1 MKINKSLRSKI
12 ALGLLVG
19 GLSVPMMA
27 TESFAA
33 PMARP
38 SVRVSTPRVSTPRA
52 SIPRVSTPKVSS
64 PKPSSI
70 KPGTSTMKP
79 SKPITSSSKP
89 STSKPI
95 TNSSKP
101 STSKPK
107 SSTSTPK
114 SNTNTPK
121 KTVTRTPKAPTNYTR
136 PSYINNY
143 SSTGSG
149 YSRDLNFWRLY
160 GITHMISGNRNPSE
174 REIAEEL
181 AKKGYSESEVKKI
194 MKEAEKEQ
202 KTKKEKKSIFS
213 IIGGILMGVSALILV
228 GVGIFFLFKRF

>member
-52 SIPRVSTPKVSS
+52 SMPRVSTPKVSS

-79 SKPITSSSKP
+79 SKPIT
-89 STSKPI
+89 
-95 TNSSKP
+95 NS
-101 STSKPK
+101 SKPK

-114 SNTNTPK
+114 SNTSTTPK

-149 YSRDLNFWRLY
+149 YSRDLNFWRMY

-202 KTKKEKKSIFS
+202 KTKKEKSN
-213 IIGGILMGVSALILV
+213 LMGITALILV
-228 GVGIFFLFKRF
+228 GVGAFFLFILLNL

>member
-1 MKINKSLRSKI
+1 MKINKSLRNKI

-52 SIPRVSTPKVSS
+52 SMPRVSTPKVSS

-79 SKPITSSSKP
+79 SKPIT
-89 STSKPI
+89 
-95 TNSSKP
+95 NSSKP

-114 SNTNTPK
+114 SNINTPK

>member
-1 MKINKSLRSKI
+1 MKINKSLRNKI

-79 SKPITSSSKP
+79 
-89 STSKPI
+89 SKPI

-213 IIGGILMGVSALILV
+213 IIGSILMGVSALILV

>member
-1 MKINKSLRSKI
+1 MEINKSLRSKI

-79 SKPITSSSKP
+79 SKPIT
-89 STSKPI
+89 
-95 TNSSKP
+95 NS
-101 STSKPK
+101 SKPK

-114 SNTNTPK
+114 SNTSTTPK

-202 KTKKEKKSIFS
+202 KTKKEKS
-213 IIGGILMGVSALILV
+213 ILMGITALILV
-228 GVGIFFLFKRF
+228 GVGAFFLFILLNL

>member
-1 MKINKSLRSKI
+1 MKINKSLRNKI

-79 SKPITSSSKP
+79 
-89 STSKPI
+89 SKPI

>member
-1 MKINKSLRSKI
+1 MEINKSLRSKI

-79 SKPITSSSKP
+79 SKPIT
-89 STSKPI
+89 
-95 TNSSKP
+95 NSSKP
-101 STSKPK
+101 K
-107 SSTSTPK
+107 SPTSTPK
-114 SNTNTPK
+114 SNTSTTPK
-121 KTVTRTPKAPTNYTR
+121 KAVTRTPKAPTNYTR

-202 KTKKEKKSIFS
+202 KTKKEKS
-213 IIGGILMGVSALILV
+213 ILMGITALILV
-228 GVGIFFLFKRF
+228 GVGAFFLFILLNL

>member
-79 SKPITSSSKP
+79 SKPIT
-89 STSKPI
+89 
-95 TNSSKP
+95 NS
-101 STSKPK
+101 SKPK

-114 SNTNTPK
+114 SNTSTTPK

-149 YSRDLNFWRLY
+149 YSRDLNFWRMY

-202 KTKKEKKSIFS
+202 KTKKEKS
-213 IIGGILMGVSALILV
+213 ILMGITALILV
-228 GVGIFFLFKRF
+228 GVGAFFLFILLNL

>member
-1 MKINKSLRSKI
+1 MRVRVMSKI

-79 SKPITSSSKP
+79 SKPIT
-89 STSKPI
+89 
-95 TNSSKP
+95 NS
-101 STSKPK
+101 SKPK

-114 SNTNTPK
+114 SNTSTTPK

-202 KTKKEKKSIFS
+202 KTKKEKS
-213 IIGGILMGVSALILV
+213 ILMGITALILV
-228 GVGIFFLFKRF
+228 GVGAFFLFILLNL

>member
-1 MKINKSLRSKI
+1 MKINKSLRNKI

-19 GLSVPMMA
+19 GLSVPMMT

-79 SKPITSSSKP
+79 
-89 STSKPI
+89 SKPI

-213 IIGGILMGVSALILV
+213 IIGSILMRVSALILV

>member
-1 MKINKSLRSKI
+1 MKINMSLRSKI

-79 SKPITSSSKP
+79 
-89 STSKPI
+89 SKPI

-213 IIGGILMGVSALILV
+213 IIGSILMRVSALILV

>member
-1 MKINKSLRSKI
+1 MKINKSLRNKI

-79 SKPITSSSKP
+79 SKPIT
-89 STSKPI
+89 
-95 TNSSKP
+95 NSSKP

-114 SNTNTPK
+114 SNINTPK

-213 IIGGILMGVSALILV
+213 IIGSILMGVSALILV

>member
-19 GLSVPMMA
+19 GLSVPMMT

-38 SVRVSTPRVSTPRA
+38 SVRVSTPRVST
-52 SIPRVSTPKVSS
+52 PRVSTPKVSS

-79 SKPITSSSKP
+79 SNGGKIPR
-89 STSKPI
+89 

-114 SNTNTPK
+114 SNTNTTK

-149 YSRDLNFWRLY
+149 YSGDLNFWRLY

-181 AKKGYSESEVKKI
+181 AKKGYSESEVKEI
-194 MKEAEKEQ
+194 MKEADKEQ

-213 IIGGILMGVSALILV
+213 IIGSILMGISALILV

>member
-79 SKPITSSSKP
+79 SKPIT
-89 STSKPI
+89 
-95 TNSSKP
+95 NS
-101 STSKPK
+101 SKPK

-114 SNTNTPK
+114 SNTSTTPK

-202 KTKKEKKSIFS
+202 KTKKEKS
-213 IIGGILMGVSALILV
+213 ILMGITALILV
-228 GVGIFFLFKRF
+228 GVGAFFLFILLNL

>member
-1 MKINKSLRSKI
+1 MKINKSLRNKI

-79 SKPITSSSKP
+79 SKPIT
-89 STSKPI
+89 
-95 TNSSKP
+95 NSSKP

-121 KTVTRTPKAPTNYTR
+121 KIVTRTPKAPTNYTR

-213 IIGGILMGVSALILV
+213 IIGSILMRVSALILV
-228 GVGIFFLFKRF
+228 CVGIFFLFKRF

>member
-19 GLSVPMMA
+19 GLSVPMMT

-70 KPGTSTMKP
+70 KPGASTMKP
-79 SKPITSSSKP
+79 SKPIT
-89 STSKPI
+89 
-95 TNSSKP
+95 NS
-101 STSKPK
+101 SKPK

-114 SNTNTPK
+114 SNTSTTPK

-202 KTKKEKKSIFS
+202 KTKKEKS
-213 IIGGILMGVSALILV
+213 ILMGITALILV
-228 GVGIFFLFKRF
+228 GVGAFFLFILLNL

>member
-1 MKINKSLRSKI
+1 MKTNKSLRSKI

-19 GLSVPMMA
+19 GLSVPMIT

-38 SVRVSTPRVSTPRA
+38 SVRVSTPRA

-79 SKPITSSSKP
+79 SKPIT
-89 STSKPI
+89 
-95 TNSSKP
+95 NSS
-101 STSKPK
+101 TPK

-114 SNTNTPK
+114 SNTSTPK

-213 IIGGILMGVSALILV
+213 IIGSILMENSALILV
-228 GVGIFFLFKRF
+228 GVGAFFLFILLNL

>member
-79 SKPITSSSKP
+79 SKPIT
-89 STSKPI
+89 
-95 TNSSKP
+95 NSSKP
-101 STSKPK
+101 NTSKPK

-213 IIGGILMGVSALILV
+213 IIGSILMRVSALILV

>member
-19 GLSVPMMA
+19 GLSVPMMT

-79 SKPITSSSKP
+79 SKPIT
-89 STSKPI
+89 
-95 TNSSKP
+95 NSSKP

-114 SNTNTPK
+114 SNINTPK

>member
-79 SKPITSSSKP
+79 
-89 STSKPI
+89 SKPI

>member
-1 MKINKSLRSKI
+1 MKINKSLKSKI

-33 PMARP
+33 PRARP

-79 SKPITSSSKP
+79 SKPIT
-89 STSKPI
+89 
-95 TNSSKP
+95 NSSKS

-107 SSTSTPK
+107 NSTSTPK
-114 SNTNTPK
+114 SNTNTSK
-121 KTVTRTPKAPTNYTR
+121 KAVTRTPKAPTNYTR

-213 IIGGILMGVSALILV
+213 IIGSILMGVSALILV

>member
-79 SKPITSSSKP
+79 
-89 STSKPI
+89 SKPI

-202 KTKKEKKSIFS
+202 KTKKERKSIFS
-213 IIGGILMGVSALILV
+213 IIGSILMGISVLILV

>member
-19 GLSVPMMA
+19 GLSVPMIT

-79 SKPITSSSKP
+79 SKPIT
-89 STSKPI
+89 
-95 TNSSKP
+95 NS
-101 STSKPK
+101 SKPK

-114 SNTNTPK
+114 SNTSTTPK

-202 KTKKEKKSIFS
+202 KTKKEKS
-213 IIGGILMGVSALILV
+213 ILMGITALILV
-228 GVGIFFLFKRF
+228 GVGAFFLFILLNL

>member
-1 MKINKSLRSKI
+1 MKINKSLRNKI

-38 SVRVSTPRVSTPRA
+38 SVRASTPRVSIPRA

-79 SKPITSSSKP
+79 
-89 STSKPI
+89 SKPI

>member
-1 MKINKSLRSKI
+1 MKINKSLRNKI

-79 SKPITSSSKP
+79 SKPIT
-89 STSKPI
+89 
-95 TNSSKP
+95 NSSKP
-101 STSKPK
+101 STSKSK

>member
-79 SKPITSSSKP
+79 SKPIT
-89 STSKPI
+89 
-95 TNSSKP
+95 NSSKP

-114 SNTNTPK
+114 SNIKPPK
-121 KTVTRTPKAPTNYTR
+121 KTATRTPKAPTNYTR

-213 IIGGILMGVSALILV
+213 IIGGILMRVSALILV
-228 GVGIFFLFKRF
+228 GVGIFFLFTRF

>member
-1 MKINKSLRSKI
+1 MKINKSLRNKI

-19 GLSVPMMA
+19 VLSVPMMA

-33 PMARP
+33 PRARP

-79 SKPITSSSKP
+79 
-89 STSKPI
+89 SKPI

-213 IIGGILMGVSALILV
+213 IIGSILMRVSALILV

>member
-19 GLSVPMMA
+19 GLSVPIMA

-79 SKPITSSSKP
+79 
-89 STSKPI
+89 SKPI

-213 IIGGILMGVSALILV
+213 IIGSILMRVSALILV

>member
-19 GLSVPMMA
+19 GLSVPMIT

-38 SVRVSTPRVSTPRA
+38 SVRVSTPRA

-79 SKPITSSSKP
+79 SKPIT
-89 STSKPI
+89 
-95 TNSSKP
+95 NS
-101 STSKPK
+101 SKPK

-114 SNTNTPK
+114 SNTSTPK

-213 IIGGILMGVSALILV
+213 IIGSILMENSALILV
-228 GVGIFFLFKRF
+228 GVGAFFLFILLNL

>member
-38 SVRVSTPRVSTPRA
+38 SVRVSTPRVSTPRV

-79 SKPITSSSKP
+79 SKPIT
-89 STSKPI
+89 
-95 TNSSKP
+95 NSSKP

-114 SNTNTPK
+114 SNTSTPK

-213 IIGGILMGVSALILV
+213 IIGSILMGISVLILV

>member
-1 MKINKSLRSKI
+1 MKINKSLRNKI

-79 SKPITSSSKP
+79 SKPIT
-89 STSKPI
+89 
-95 TNSSKP
+95 NSSKP

-114 SNTNTPK
+114 SNINTPK

>member
-1 MKINKSLRSKI
+1 MKINKSLRNKI

-79 SKPITSSSKP
+79 SKPIT
-89 STSKPI
+89 
-95 TNSSKP
+95 NSSKP

-121 KTVTRTPKAPTNYTR
+121 KTVTKTPKAPTNYTR

-213 IIGGILMGVSALILV
+213 IIGSILMGISVLILV
-228 GVGIFFLFKRF
+228 GIGIFFLFKRF

>member
-1 MKINKSLRSKI
+1 MKINKSLRNKI

-79 SKPITSSSKP
+79 SKPIT
-89 STSKPI
+89 
-95 TNSSKP
+95 NSSKS

>member
-79 SKPITSSSKP
+79 
-89 STSKPI
+89 SKPI

-213 IIGGILMGVSALILV
+213 IIGGILMGVSTLILV

>member
-1 MKINKSLRSKI
+1 MKINKSLRNKI

-79 SKPITSSSKP
+79 SKPIT
-89 STSKPI
+89 
-95 TNSSKP
+95 NSSKP

-114 SNTNTPK
+114 SNSNTPK

-213 IIGGILMGVSALILV
+213 IIGSILMRVSALILV

>member
-1 MKINKSLRSKI
+1 MKINKSLRNKI

-79 SKPITSSSKP
+79 SKPIT
-89 STSKPI
+89 
-95 TNSSKP
+95 NSSKP

-114 SNTNTPK
+114 SNINTPK

-181 AKKGYSESEVKKI
+181 AKRG
-194 MKEAEKEQ
+194 
-202 KTKKEKKSIFS
+202 
-213 IIGGILMGVSALILV
+213 
-228 GVGIFFLFKRF
+228 

>member
-1 MKINKSLRSKI
+1 MKINKSLRNKI

-38 SVRVSTPRVSTPRA
+38 SVRVSTP
-52 SIPRVSTPKVSS
+52 KVSS

-79 SKPITSSSKP
+79 
-89 STSKPI
+89 SKPI

-213 IIGGILMGVSALILV
+213 IIGSILMRVSALILV

>member
-19 GLSVPMMA
+19 GLSVPMIA

-38 SVRVSTPRVSTPRA
+38 SVRVSTPRA
-52 SIPRVSTPKVSS
+52 SIPRVSTSKVSS

-79 SKPITSSSKP
+79 SKPIT
-89 STSKPI
+89 
-95 TNSSKP
+95 NS
-101 STSKPK
+101 SKPK

-114 SNTNTPK
+114 SNTSTPK

-202 KTKKEKKSIFS
+202 KTKKEKKSISS
-213 IIGGILMGVSALILV
+213 IIESILMGVLALILV
-228 GVGIFFLFKRF
+228 GVVIFFLFILLNL

>member
-38 SVRVSTPRVSTPRA
+38 SVRVSTPRA
-52 SIPRVSTPKVSS
+52 SIPRVSTSKVSS

-79 SKPITSSSKP
+79 SKPIT
-89 STSKPI
+89 
-95 TNSSKP
+95 NS
-101 STSKPK
+101 SKPK

-114 SNTNTPK
+114 SNTSTPK

-202 KTKKEKKSIFS
+202 KTKKEKKSIS
-213 IIGGILMGVSALILV
+213 NIIGSILMGVLALILV
-228 GVGIFFLFKRF
+228 GVVIFFLFILLNL

>member
-1 MKINKSLRSKI
+1 MKINKSLRNKI

-79 SKPITSSSKP
+79 SKS
-89 STSKPI
+89 I

-213 IIGGILMGVSALILV
+213 IIGSILMGVSALILV

>member
-1 MKINKSLRSKI
+1 MKINKSLRGKI

-19 GLSVPMMA
+19 GLSVPMMT

-79 SKPITSSSKP
+79 SKPIT
-89 STSKPI
+89 
-95 TNSSKP
+95 NS
-101 STSKPK
+101 SKPK

-114 SNTNTPK
+114 SNTSTPK
-121 KTVTRTPKAPTNYTR
+121 KTVKRTPKAPTNYTR

-213 IIGGILMGVSALILV
+213 IIGSILMENSALILV
-228 GVGIFFLFKRF
+228 GVGAFFLFILLNL